1 MELGKE
7 GKKMDR
13 LRLTSMEDGV
23 VFLKKEKIE
32 EPGDTEVT
40 VEVKASVVSPG
51 TERAFILTLE
61 NTDHNYPRV
70 LGYSAAGV
78 VVKTGKKVTDFKPG
92 DRVAGIMPHASFH
105 NAESR
110 NLVHIPDDVSFEQ
123 AAFVRIG
130 VISMQAVRKAR
141 LELGEGTLVLGLIG
155 QMAVQLA
162 KANGA
167 SPVIGLDIVESKR
180 KLAEEL
186 GCTYVCDARA
196 ENIEET
202 VKRIG
207 NGKLPQVVIES
218 TGLPGPIEQAIQLTE
233 KYGRTV
239 ILGSTRGSTEI
250 NFYRD
255 VHKKG
260 IQIIGAHISCNPV
273 EFSYPG
279 YWTFRDNADC
289 FMRLLS
295 EGRVTVDK
303 LVTQRADYH
312 DYHDIYENVLQT
324 KENYI
329 TSIITW
335 EGV

>member
-1 MELGKE
+1 
-7 GKKMDR
+7 MDR

-23 VFLKKEKIE
+23 VFLKKEAVG
-32 EPGDTEVT
+32 EPKDTEVT
-40 VEVKASVVSPG
+40 VEVKTSVVSPG
-51 TERAFILTLE
+51 TERAFILTLG
-61 NTDHNYPRV
+61 NTDHNYPRI

-78 VVKTGKKVTDFKPG
+78 VLKTGKNVTDFKPG
-92 DRVAGIMPHASFH
+92 DRVAGIMPHASLH
-105 NAESR
+105 NVESR

-141 LELGEGTLVLGLIG
+141 LELGEGTLVLGLGLIG
-155 QMAVQLA
+155 QMAAQLA

-180 KLAEEL
+180 SLAKEL
-186 GCTYVCDARA
+186 GCTYVCDARD
-196 ENIEET
+196 EKIEET

-218 TGLPGPIEQAIQLTE
+218 TGLPKPIEQAIQLTE
-233 KYGRTV
+233 KYGRV
-239 ILGSTRGSTEI
+239 IILGSTRGSTEI

-273 EFSYPG
+273 DVSYPG
-279 YWTFRDNADC
+279 YWTFQDNANC

-295 EGRVTVDK
+295 EGRVCVDR
-303 LVTQRADYH
+303 LVSQRADYH
-312 DYHDIYENVLQT
+312 DYNDIYANVLQA
-324 KENYI
+324 KEDYI
-329 TSIITW
+329 TSMITW